1 MASAWSDATTKHK
14 PLRVWP
20 GVLLAVALLAARFG
34 VKAVVP
40 GFTGFSRGMMWSFYA
55 AGAVLLWWLLL
66 SRARWFERLGG
77 VALIA
82 AGLFGSWQLRHPSMS
97 LLWLAGYAVPFVVL
111 ALVAAAVAARRMGA
125 GPRRATIAAAILL
138 TCFGWTLVRTE
149 GIIGDHA
156 FTYHWRWTATP

>member
-1 MASAWSDATTKHK
+1 MASVSGDATSKHK

-20 GVLLAVALLAARFG
+20 GVILAVALLAARFG

-40 GFTGFSRGMMWSFYA
+40 GFTGFSRGMMWSFYV

-82 AGLFGSWQLRHPSMS
+82 AGLYASWQLRHPSMS
-97 LLWLAGYAVPFVVL
+97 LLWLAGYAVPRQLDALLTL
-111 ALVAAAVAARRMGA
+111 APRDHLHYGSDYPFTPEPVAAAAAQRIDCHAELWANTERLF
-125 GPRRATIAAAILL
+125 PRGR
-138 TCFGWTLVRTE
+138 
-149 GIIGDHA
+149 
-156 FTYHWRWTATP
+156 P